1 MECKSSWKDGLATFI
16 AGMATIWIL
25 PNLFLNVAFVQA
37 GLTAEITNLMFIK
50 NILIGIFFILLAIF
64 IKLK

>member
-1 MECKSSWKDGLATFI
+1 
-16 AGMATIWIL
+16 
-25 PNLFLNVAFVQA
+25 VAFVQA